1 MAEYIPV
8 ILLSTWPYHG
18 TRTRTRARKVSIVG
32 GTSQGLIPILQ
43 ANFSWS
49 NYSSLSLCWLR
60 AYKMTSLDD
69 LESPWGQLMS
79 VDQSEDGEA
88 EVIPIVGDKFT
99 IGRGKGTLKVIF
111 RKFSESRESTL
122 D

>member
-1 MAEYIPV
+1 M
-8 ILLSTWPYHG
+8 S
-18 TRTRTRARKVSIVG
+18 
-32 GTSQGLIPILQ
+32 
-43 ANFSWS
+43 
-49 NYSSLSLCWLR
+49 
-60 AYKMTSLDD
+60 SLDD

-79 VDQSEDGEA
+79 VDQSEDGEV

-111 RKFSESRESTL
+111 GRFSRSRESTL